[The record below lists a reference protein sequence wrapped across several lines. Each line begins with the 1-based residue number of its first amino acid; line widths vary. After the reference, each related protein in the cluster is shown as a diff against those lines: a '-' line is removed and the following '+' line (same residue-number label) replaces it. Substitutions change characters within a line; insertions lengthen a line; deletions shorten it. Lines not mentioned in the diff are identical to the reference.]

1 MKTSDFNR
9 HDAVRHNRVRGAAWL
24 LSIFGIFGV
33 CLFLAWL
40 VGKDNGPLSSHGDRF
55 AKESMYSPSAL
66 HLGRYSKGTKQR
78 GSAPQTMLTFVYFEE
93 PASVSLPGADV
104 RNKVAVP
111 SKLSA
116 SAASASAGSTN
127 AYDDRIEREARE
139 VLRGDYGNN
148 PGRQK
153 SLGSDYSAVQARVNQ
168 ILGR

>member
-1 MKTSDFNR
+1 MKTSDSNR

-40 VGKDNGPLSSHGDRF
+40 VGKDNGPLSSRGDRF
-55 AKESMYSPSAL
+55 AKESLYSPSGL
-66 HLGRYSKGTKQR
+66 NLGRYSKGMKPR
-78 GSAPQTMLTFVYFEE
+78 ASAPQTMLTFVYFEE
-93 PASVSLPGADV
+93 PASGVLPGADV
-104 RNKVAVP
+104 RNRVAVP
-111 SKLSA
+111 SKLSTSA
-116 SAASASAGSTN
+116 SSSSAGSAN

-153 SLGSDYSAVQARVNQ
+153 SLGADYSAVQARVNH